1 MTEKSQ
7 QNSNVVTEYYTAQD
21 VLATSF
27 IMVSKTLIFAK
38 KYREPAS
45 YQCKD
50 GTTMNF
56 KMLSFDARFLYG
68 VYKDRYSIS
77 VSNLQNGNTSF
88 VDKQRRVFCYFTN
101 DEVRFYTGWG
111 LSKISRIKK
120 ELAAYNLMAE
130 EAQGFNK
137 ANRIYILKS
146 PDDLEILTAHDYK
159 NFHEKSEKDR
169 QDKKSDK
176 KRKELSSL
184 LNKGNPISVLPGKQR
199 ESQNGIP
206 GNTDLE
212 LQEIPNRDGS
222 NIKSININDDDEN
235 KREETDTETQQF
247 EKSLQEV
254 AKSELRTIF
263 DTLAASLN
271 NQDDIEAT
279 LYVDMKHDTKTV
291 AKDKHV
297 TQTINYVDVSGK
309 AMPNVKPVVE
319 SLKFTDKQT
328 VEVERE
334 KQHELNDELKYIK
347 GGKVVTTI
355 QEKEYQMTEI
365 NSQMDIK
372 KAPELTQELLSSDG
386 GTFNRNPSS
395 LSDDITKVALQPVE
409 QAQPAFLTDDLLHF
423 NIKNSKIKVRK
434 EGYFPIKENE
444 LRKLNLIAPSLQKT
458 AQFYA
463 QNLSGTTVNY
473 IYKDGS
479 DYSNMPTYIRN
490 YIDHPGSYEDIAGI
504 NIREKPTTE
513 QIRSSIIFMIE
524 LNKIN

>member
-27 IMVSKTLIFAK
+27 IMVSKTLIVAK

-45 YQCKD
+45 YPCKD

-206 GNTDLE
+206 GNTDVE

-271 NQDDIEAT
+271 NQDDIEAIKQELSQELVALT
-279 LYVDMKHDTKTV
+279 PQVIRSNFEAAWEFTQSRCESDAYFGKYLLKNLQMKASKSQR
-291 AKDKHV
+291 DK
-297 TQTINYVDVSGK
+297 
-309 AMPNVKPVVE
+309 VKRSSE
-319 SLKFTDKQT
+319 QT
-328 VEVERE
+328 VSE
-334 KQHELNDELKYIK
+334 
-347 GGKVVTTI
+347 TI
-355 QEKEYQMTEI
+355 
-365 NSQMDIK
+365 
-372 KAPELTQELLSSDG
+372 
-386 GTFNRNPSS
+386 
-395 LSDDITKVALQPVE
+395 
-409 QAQPAFLTDDLLHF
+409 TDDF
-423 NIKNSKIKVRK
+423 FASVDA
-434 EGYFPIKENE
+434 
-444 LRKLNLIAPSLQKT
+444 LRKDWG
-458 AQFYA
+458 YA
-463 QNLSGTTVNY
+463 N
-473 IYKDGS
+473 
-479 DYSNMPTYIRN
+479 
-490 YIDHPGSYEDIAGI
+490 
-504 NIREKPTTE
+504 
-513 QIRSSIIFMIE
+513 
-524 LNKIN
+524 